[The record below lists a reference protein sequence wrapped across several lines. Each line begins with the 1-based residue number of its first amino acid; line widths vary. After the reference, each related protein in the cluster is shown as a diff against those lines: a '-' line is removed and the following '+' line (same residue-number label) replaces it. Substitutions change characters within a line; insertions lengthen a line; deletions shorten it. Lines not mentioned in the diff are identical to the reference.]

1 MREEDTM
8 IYQTLFYV
16 GLIGWPLWVAQ
27 RGRL

>member
-1 MREEDTM
+1 MRSHAM
-8 IYQTLFYV
+8 IYTVLFFI